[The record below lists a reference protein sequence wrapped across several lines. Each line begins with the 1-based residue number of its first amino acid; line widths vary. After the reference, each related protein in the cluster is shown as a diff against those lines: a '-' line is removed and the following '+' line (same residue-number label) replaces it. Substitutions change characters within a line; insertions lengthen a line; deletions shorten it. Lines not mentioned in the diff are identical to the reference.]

1 MSDISKYPGL
11 TSKEVSSRVRSGQVN
26 KPVDTG
32 MKSNK
37 DIIRENLLT
46 YFNIIFLVLAVMV
59 CAVGSFRSLT
69 FLPVIIGNALIGIIQ
84 EIRARDTL
92 AKMNLLSAP
101 HTIVV
106 RDGERKKIMS
116 EELVADD
123 LAIFSSGDQIPA
135 DAIVIGG
142 SVRVNESLLTGE
154 ADEIEKVQGDRL
166 LSGSFIVSGKCKAI
180 IDKVGKDSYISKL
193 TLEAKAQK
201 TQEQS
206 EMIRSIN
213 TLIKWVGIVIIPIGA
228 ILFYQSFFI
237 TKDTLRES
245 VVSMVAAVIGMIPE
259 GLYLLTTI
267 ALAVSTM
274 RLAKQKVLLHDM
286 RSIETLARVD
296 VLCVDK
302 TGTITENTMS
312 VSDIIPVDAG
322 VVDTD
327 SDGGEKADEEKVSD
341 VDAGNAT
348 QAGKVVEA
356 SEESAGTTEL
366 KVKDG
371 FNNSELLNRLGRFCQ
386 DMTADN
392 ITMQALQQYFGDKKY
407 KGTKPVAMTSFSSE
421 VKYCSITYDDGAYVL
436 GAPDAL
442 LKSDYDRYADMLTG
456 YQKKGYRVLVFGI
469 YDGVVDG
476 KPLGD
481 TFTPYG
487 FITLTNP
494 IRKQAKKTF
503 QYFDRQG
510 VAVKVISGD
519 NPETVSEVA
528 KNAGIKNAESYVDA
542 RTLKNSGDIALAARK
557 YTVFGRVTPKQ
568 KQQLVK
574 AIKSQGHTVAMTGDG
589 VNDILALRDADC
601 SVAMAS
607 GSDAAAQAA
616 QVVLMDSDFAHMPS
630 VVMEGRRVV
639 NNIQRSASLFLVKN
653 IFSLLMSLL
662 SAVLL
667 ITYPLEP
674 SQISLISMFN
684 IGIPAFFLAMEAN
697 ENRIEGKFLKN
708 VFLKALPAGL
718 TDTFAI
724 GALVVCGKVFGLP
737 AADIATAATMLLA
750 IVGFMILTKI
760 STPLNKY
767 RIVVL
772 AGNIVALIICA
783 TLFNNLF
790 AINKMSSI
798 CVLLFLVFSF
808 AAESLFR
815 ILSKIVEA
823 VEKKFEKA

>member
-322 VVDTD
+322 AADTD
-327 SDGGEKADEEKVSD
+327 SDGGEKADEEKVGD
-341 VDAGNAT
+341 GDAGNVAEV
-348 QAGKVVEA
+348 GKVVET
-356 SEESAGTTEL
+356 SEESTGTTGL

-639 NNIQRSASLFLVKN
+639 NNIERSASLFLVKN
-653 IFSLLMSLL
+653 IFSLLMSVL

-772 AGNIVALIICA
+772 VGNIIALIICA

>member
-1 MSDISKYPGL
+1 
-11 TSKEVSSRVRSGQVN
+11 
-26 KPVDTG
+26 
-32 MKSNK
+32 
-37 DIIRENLLT
+37 
-46 YFNIIFLVLAVMV
+46 
-59 CAVGSFRSLT
+59 
-69 FLPVIIGNALIGIIQ
+69 
-84 EIRARDTL
+84 
-92 AKMNLLSAP
+92 
-101 HTIVV
+101 
-106 RDGERKKIMS
+106 
-116 EELVADD
+116 
-123 LAIFSSGDQIPA
+123 
-135 DAIVIGG
+135 
-142 SVRVNESLLTGE
+142 
-154 ADEIEKVQGDRL
+154 
-166 LSGSFIVSGKCKAI
+166 
-180 IDKVGKDSYISKL
+180 
-193 TLEAKAQK
+193 
-201 TQEQS
+201 
-206 EMIRSIN
+206 
-213 TLIKWVGIVIIPIGA
+213 
-228 ILFYQSFFI
+228 
-237 TKDTLRES
+237 
-245 VVSMVAAVIGMIPE
+245 
-259 GLYLLTTI
+259 
-267 ALAVSTM
+267 M

-639 NNIQRSASLFLVKN
+639 NNIERSASLFLVKN
-653 IFSLLMSLL
+653 IFSLLMSVL

-772 AGNIVALIICA
+772 VGNIIALIICA

>member
-11 TSKEVSSRVRSGQVN
+11 TYKEVSARIRNGQVN

-69 FLPVIIGNALIGIIQ
+69 FLPVIIGNALIGIVQ

-101 HTIVV
+101 HTFVI

-180 IDKVGKDSYISKL
+180 IDKVGMDSYISRL
-193 TLEAKAQK
+193 TLEAKSQK

-237 TKDTLRES
+237 TKDTLSES

-322 VVDTD
+322 AADAD
-327 SDGGEKADEEKVSD
+327 MSDEEKASD
-341 VDAGNAT
+341 SE
-348 QAGKVVEA
+348 AGKYDETGKDCEA
-356 SEESAGTTEL
+356 SEDSAGTTEL
-366 KVKDG
+366 KVKDR

-436 GAPDAL
+436 GASDAL

-653 IFSLLMSLL
+653 IFSLLMSVL

-772 AGNIVALIICA
+772 VGNIVALIICA
-783 TLFNNLF
+783 TLFSDLF

-815 ILSKIVEA
+815 ILSKIIEA